1 MSSSKSR
8 DETVNALY
16 TSLSETGGSDVF
28 NKLSAAHF
36 CSSSEQFKNVIRSVT
51 PSSAFPVDGSLN
63 EEVLLRSVN
72 KNVLAEWLGTAI
84 DILERAASQI
94 QGAADLE
101 TQICSADAE
110 NKSLLKEKVEDQRTI
125 IKIQNQLIVKEQER
139 VHSFK
144 ETVQKEVQSYAG
156 VVASSC
162 ATPLSPKKLQT
173 VVICICYTCTQ
184 AFTVI
189 LKGLLE
195 DSRSFNG
202 DPPHLTLNHGFPKVG
217 IDTTTPPKKYT
228 RHYEDRSRN
237 IMTHGLA
244 KKNGEDF
251 NKSVADIF
259 SEIGEKPMFS
269 VPCRVGKPAIGS
281 VRPVKVSFPSASIVP
296 ALLSKSSKLRQSDIF
311 KNTFISPER
320 SSEER
325 AARRTLILEL
335 RQKRMDEPDSS
346 FIEQLQI

>member
-1 MSSSKSR
+1 MSSSKGR
-8 DETVNALY
+8 DETVNALD

-36 CSSSEQFKNVIRSVT
+36 CSSFDQFKNAIRSVT
-51 PSSAFPVDGSLN
+51 PRSAFPVDGSIN

-125 IKIQNQLIVKEQER
+125 IKLQAQLIEKEQER
-139 VHSFK
+139 VQSFK

-162 ATPLSPKKLQT
+162 ATALSPKKLQT
-173 VVICICYTCTQ
+173 VVKSIQ
-184 AFTVI
+184 
-189 LKGLLE
+189 
-195 DSRSFNG
+195 
-202 DPPHLTLNHGFPKVG
+202 
-217 IDTTTPPKKYT
+217 DT
-228 RHYEDRSRN
+228 EDRSRN
-237 IMTHGLA
+237 IMIHGLA
-244 KKNGEDF
+244 EKNGEDLK
-251 NKSVADIF
+251 KSVADIF

-269 VPCRVGKPAIGS
+269 VPCRVGKPASGS

-296 ALLSKSSKLRQSDIF
+296 VLLSKSSKLRQSDFF
-311 KNTFISPER
+311 KNTFISPDR
-320 SSEER
+320 SREER
-325 AARRTLILEL
+325 AARRTLIHEL
-335 RQKRMDEPDSS
+335 RQKRKDEPDSTFLIKS
-346 FIEQLQI
+346 GKVQRV